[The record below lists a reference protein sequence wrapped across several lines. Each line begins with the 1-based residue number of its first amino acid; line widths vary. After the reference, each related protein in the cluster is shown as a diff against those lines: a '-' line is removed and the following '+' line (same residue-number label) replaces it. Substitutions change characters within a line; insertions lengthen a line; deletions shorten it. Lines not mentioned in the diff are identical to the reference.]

1 MTSDL
6 HLLPDSL
13 VSIGWLRDHLDH
25 PRVVVVDIR
34 GYVHTE
40 DVGGGRQ
47 SSSYTDARVEYEA
60 AHIPGSVYVDWT
72 RDIVDPEDAVKVQIA
87 PPEMFAN
94 RMGSLGIGD
103 DSAVVAVDHLGGH
116 FATRLWWAL
125 RYYGHDQ
132 VAVLDGGM
140 AAWTAAGMPTDA
152 ASVQPV
158 PRTFTARPRADLR
171 STAEDVAAQIASG
184 ERQILDARDVGQFS
198 GAVQRGS
205 RGGHIPT
212 ARHLPAKAMFTDG
225 GTWKTPEEI
234 RSIAGEAGVDL
245 GRPVIAYCNG
255 GVTAT
260 AVLFGLHRAGLADG
274 ANYDGSWNEWGERDD
289 LPVEGNRDLWS
300 TSPR

>member
-1 MTSDL
+1 MTNNV

-13 VSIGWLRDHLDH
+13 VSIDWLGEHLYH
-25 PRVVVVDIR
+25 PRLVIVDIR
-34 GYVHTE
+34 GYVNTE
-40 DVGGGRQ
+40 DLGGGRQ
-47 SSSYTDARVEYEA
+47 SSNYTDARTEYEA

-72 RDIVDPEDAVKVQIA
+72 RDIVDPGDSVKVQIA
-87 PPEMFAN
+87 PPRMFAD
-94 RMGSLGIGD
+94 RMGMLGIGN

-125 RYYGHDQ
+125 RYYGHEL

-140 AAWTAAGMPTDA
+140 AAWTSAGMPTDA
-152 ASVQPV
+152 TSVHPV
-158 PRTFTARPRADLR
+158 TRTFTVRPRAELR
-171 STAEDVAAQIASG
+171 STAEDVVSQIAKG
-184 ERQILDARDVGQFS
+184 GRQILDARDAGQFS

-212 ARHLPAKAMFTDG
+212 ARHLPAKAMFTDD
-225 GTWKTPEEI
+225 GTWKSPEEI
-234 RSIAGEAGVDL
+234 RAIAEGAGVDL
-245 GRPVIAYCNG
+245 ERPVTAYCNG

-289 LPVEGNRDLWS
+289 LPVEGNRHLWS
-300 TSPR
+300 TSPT